1 LPAQPDQDML
11 IENFIRYCLSRRWI
25 LVALFTL
32 AGIFGYYSWTQL
44 EIDAYPDIADVTTMV
59 ITQYPGHAAET
70 VEEQITIPLERELN
84 GTPGLVVMR
93 SKSTFGLS
101 MITMV
106 FADGMD
112 DYFAR
117 QLVRERMAEVDL
129 PEGAVPELEP
139 LTSPTGEIF
148 RYTLQSD
155 IYSQRELREFQEW
168 VVIPTLREVFG
179 VAEVANFGGETT
191 QFHCELDPEM
201 LLKYGLSL
209 DDVIEAVD
217 INNANAGGGRVVR
230 GDLGYV
236 IRGIGLV
243 RSLEDLGNIVV
254 TSIQGTPIFLR
265 DLGELK
271 LGAMERNGMLGK
283 DEHDDLV
290 SGIVVL
296 LRGEDP
302 SRTLAGINEKVDELN
317 RRILPDGVWVEPY
330 YDRTE
335 LIAQTTRTVSL
346 TLLQGIALVVLI
358 LLLFLGSVKSALIV
372 AIVIPM
378 AMLISFALMYLTD
391 IPANLLSLGAL
402 SFGILV
408 DAAIVIVESL
418 QARRE
423 KNPGE
428 SFTGER
434 VAESTLRVARPI
446 FFSVLIIIAAHLP
459 LFAFERIEARFF
471 TPMAYTVAYALGGA
485 LLFSFAVIPG
495 LMLWSYSKPS
505 RVFRNRPFEWLK
517 GKYRDMMGFLLDFP
531 RYAIIPAVVAI
542 LLTGFVF
549 ARIGKEFLPYIDEG
563 SIWLQVKL
571 PSGISI
577 EKGSEMA
584 AELRSAVREFPEVSF
599 IVTQLGRNDDGTDP
613 FTPSHIES
621 MVGLRPYNTWQPR
634 RSKHALIDEMD
645 RRLQQIPGITVGF
658 SQPMIDGVND
668 KVAGAHSELVVKVFG
683 HDFTE
688 SRRIAEDVMAVLARV
703 EGAVDLKLDQEPPL
717 PQMQI
722 EIDRDA
728 AARYGINVS
737 QIAELIEVGIGG
749 REVSEIF
756 LGERRYD
763 VILRFPENV
772 RNTPEKVGN
781 LLLATPGGATVAL
794 SQVANIF
801 MTTGEST
808 ISREMN
814 RRHKTVMLNIRDR
827 DFSHFIREAQAAIS
841 ENVEYDPDLFS
852 IEWGGL
858 FENKERA
865 EGRAMVILPMVLAI
879 IFLLL
884 YAEFG
889 TVRHPMVIL
898 ASLPLAVLGG
908 LLALQ
913 FRGMTINVPS
923 TVGFIALSGLAVQN
937 GVILISNLN
946 RVLKKG
952 ALSLKESVLEGSVMR
967 LRPVMITA
975 LTTLFGVLP
984 AAYTFGV
991 GSDIQRPLTTV
1002 IMGGLLSATIL
1013 TMIVLPVIYFLVER
1027 RNSSPEGIQ
1036 EDRPPEAATA
1046 GGLA

>member
-1 LPAQPDQDML
+1 MM
-11 IENFIRYCLSRRWI
+11 
-25 LVALFTL
+25 
-32 AGIFGYYSWTQL
+32 AGVFGYYSWTQL

-84 GTPGLVVMR
+84 GTPGLIVMR

-117 QLVRERMAEVDL
+117 QLVRERMSEVEL
-129 PEGAVPELEP
+129 PEGAAPELEP
-139 LTSPTGEIF
+139 LTSPTGEIY

-155 IYSQRELREFQEW
+155 TYTQRELRELQEW
-168 VVIPTLREVFG
+168 VVIPKLREVFG

-191 QFHCELDPEM
+191 QFQCELDPEM

-209 DDVIEAVD
+209 EDVIEAVD

-243 RSLEDLGNIVV
+243 RSLDDLGNIVV
-254 TSIQGTPIFLR
+254 TSIKGTPVFLR

-271 LGAMERNGMLGK
+271 LGAMERNGMLGM
-283 DEHDDLV
+283 DDQYDLV
-290 SGIVVL
+290 SGIVVM

-302 SRTLAGINEKVDELN
+302 STTLRGIHEKVDELN
-317 RRILPDGVWVEPY
+317 GGLLPDGVQVVPY

-335 LIAQTTRTVSL
+335 LIGQTINTVSL
-346 TLLQGIALVVLI
+346 TLLRGIGLVVLI
-358 LLLFLGSVKSALIV
+358 LLVFLGSVKSALIV
-372 AIVIPM
+372 AVVIPF
-378 AMLISFALMYLTD
+378 AMLVSFALMYLTN

-408 DAAIVIVESL
+408 DAAVVIVEAL

-428 SFTGER
+428 SFSEER
-434 VAESTLRVARPI
+434 VAESTVRVARPI

-485 LLFSFAVIPG
+485 LLFSLAVIPG
-495 LMLWSYSKPS
+495 LMLWSFSKPS

-517 GKYRDMMGFLLDFP
+517 ERYKRMMEFLLDYP
-531 RYAIIPAVVAI
+531 RYAIIPALVAV

-549 ARIGKEFLPYIDEG
+549 TRIGKEFLPYIDEG

-584 AELRSAVREFPEVSF
+584 SELRSAVREFPEVSF

-621 MVGLRPYNTWQPR
+621 MVGLHPYHTWQPR
-634 RSKHALIDEMD
+634 RSKHALIEEMD
-645 RRLQQIPGITVGF
+645 RRLMQIPGMTVGF

-683 HDFTE
+683 DDFTE
-688 SRRIAEDVMAVLARV
+688 TRRIAEEVMSVLEGV
-703 EGAVDLKLDQEPPL
+703 EGAVDLALDQEPPL

-722 EIDRDA
+722 EVDRDA
-728 AARYGINVS
+728 AARYGINVT

-763 VILRFPENV
+763 VILRYPERV

-781 LLLATPGGATVAL
+781 LLLTSPAGAIVAL
-794 SQVANIF
+794 SQVADIR

-814 RRHKTVMLNIRDR
+814 RRHATVKLNLRGR
-827 DFSHFIREAQAAIS
+827 EFSHFIREAQEAI
-841 ENVEYDPDLFS
+841 ERQVEYDPELYTL
-852 IEWGGL
+852 EWGGL

-865 EGRAMVILPMVLAI
+865 EGRALVILPMVLAI

-913 FRGMTINVPS
+913 LRGMTVNVAS

-937 GVILISNLN
+937 GVILIANLN

-952 ALSLKESVLEGSVMR
+952 GMELKKSVVEGSVMR

-1002 IMGGLLSATIL
+1002 VMGGLLSATIL
-1013 TMIVLPVIYFLVER
+1013 TMIVLPVIYFLVEKR
-1027 RNSSPEGIQ
+1027 FTSIESSHKIQ
-1036 EDRPPEAATA
+1036 
-1046 GGLA
+1046 

>member
-1 LPAQPDQDML
+1 MFIDR
-11 IENFIRYCLSRRWI
+11 FIRYCLAKRWI
-25 LVALFTL
+25 FVAIFFM
-32 AGIFGYYSWTQL
+32 AGVFGYYSWTQL
-44 EIDAYPDIADVTTMV
+44 TIDAYPDIADVTTMV
-59 ITQYPGHAAET
+59 VTQYPGHAAET

-84 GTPGLVVMR
+84 GMPGLLVMR

-101 MITMV
+101 MITLV
-106 FADGMD
+106 FTDDMD
-112 DYFAR
+112 DYFVR
-117 QLVRERMAEVDL
+117 QLTRERISEVEL
-129 PEGAVPELEP
+129 PEGASPELEP

-155 IYSQRELREFQEW
+155 IYSQRELRELQEW
-168 VVIPTLREVFG
+168 VVIPKIREVFG

-191 QFHCELDPEM
+191 QFHCEIDPEM
-201 LLKYGLSL
+201 LQKYGLSL
-209 DDVIEAVD
+209 EDVIEAVD

-243 RSLEDLGNIVV
+243 RSLDDLGNIVV
-254 TSIQGTPIFLR
+254 TSIGGTPVLLR

-283 DEHDDLV
+283 DDQDDLV
-290 SGIVVL
+290 SGIVVM

-302 SRTLAGINEKVDELN
+302 SATLKGIHEKVDDLN
-317 RRILPDGVWVEPY
+317 NRILPDGVSVVPY

-335 LIAQTTRTVSL
+335 LIDQTIRQVSM
-346 TLLQGIALVVLI
+346 TLLRGIGLVVLI

-372 AIVIPM
+372 AIVIPF
-378 AMLISFALMYLTD
+378 AMLISFAVMHLTN

-408 DAAIVIVESL
+408 DAAIVIVEAL

-423 KNPGE
+423 KNPNE
-428 SFTGER
+428 RFSEER
-434 VAESTLRVARPI
+434 VADSTIRVARPI

-459 LFAFERIEARFF
+459 LFAFERIEAKFF

-485 LLFSFAVIPG
+485 LLFSLAVIPG

-505 RVFRNRPFEWLK
+505 RVFRNKPIEWLK
-517 GKYRDMMGFLLDFP
+517 LQYQKMMTFLLDFP
-531 RYAIIPAVVAI
+531 RYAIIPALLAVI
-542 LLTGFVF
+542 LTAFTF
-549 ARIGKEFLPYIDEG
+549 NRIGKEFLPYIDEG
-563 SIWLQVKL
+563 SLWLQVKL

-577 EKGSEMA
+577 EKGSEMS
-584 AELRSAVREFPEVSF
+584 AELRDAVREFPEVSF

-613 FTPSHIES
+613 FTPSHIEA
-621 MVGLRPYNTWQPR
+621 MVGLHPYHTWSPR
-634 RSKHALIDEMD
+634 RSKLDLIDEMD
-645 RRLQQIPGITVGF
+645 ERLRKIPGMTVGF

-668 KVAGAHSELVVKVFG
+668 KVAGAHSELVIKVFG
-683 HDFTE
+683 EDFVET
-688 SRRIAEDVMAVLARV
+688 RRIAEEVISVLESV

-717 PQMQI
+717 PQMEI

-728 AARYGINVS
+728 AARYGINAS
-737 QIAELIEVGIGG
+737 SIAELIEVGIGG

-756 LGERRYD
+756 LGQRRYD
-763 VILRFPENV
+763 VILRYPEHT
-772 RNTPEKVGN
+772 RNTPENIGN
-781 LLLATPGGATVAL
+781 LLLTSPGGANVAL
-794 SQVANIF
+794 SQVAYIN

-814 RRHKTVMLNIRDR
+814 RRHTTVMLNLRGR
-827 DFSHFIREAQAAIS
+827 DFSHFIREAQSAID
-841 ENVEYDPDLFS
+841 ERVDYDPDLYS
-852 IEWGGL
+852 LEWGGL

-865 EGRAMVILPMVLAI
+865 EGRAMIIIPMVFVL

-889 TVRHPMVIL
+889 TIRHPLVIL

-908 LLALQ
+908 LLALE
-913 FRGMTINVPS
+913 FRGMTVNVAS

-946 RVLKKG
+946 RVKKKVGITLKD
-952 ALSLKESVLEGSVMR
+952 AVIQGSVMR
-967 LRPVMITA
+967 LRPVLITA

-984 AAYTFGV
+984 AAYAYGV

-1013 TMIVLPVIYFLVER
+1013 TMIVIPVIYYLVEKR
-1027 RNSSPEGIQ
+1027 YFFENPETKPG
-1036 EDRPPEAATA
+1036 DRT
-1046 GGLA
+1046 

>member
-1 LPAQPDQDML
+1 MIDK
-11 IENFIRYCLSRRWI
+11 FIKYTLRRRWI
-25 LVALFTL
+25 MVSVFILI
-32 AGIFGYYSWTQL
+32 GIFGYHSWNNL
-44 EIDAYPDIADVTTMV
+44 SIDAYPDIADVTTMV

-84 GTPGLVVMR
+84 GMPGLMIMR

-101 MITMV
+101 MITLV
-106 FADGMD
+106 FADGVD

-117 QLVRERMAEVDL
+117 QLVRERMSEVEL
-129 PEGAVPELEP
+129 PDGANPELEP
-139 LTSPTGEIF
+139 LTSPTGEIY

-155 IYSQRELREFQEW
+155 IYSQRELRELQEW
-168 VVIPTLREVFG
+168 VVIPKIREVFG

-191 QFHCELDPEM
+191 QFQCELNPEM
-201 LLKYGLSL
+201 LLKYDLSL
-209 DDVIEAVD
+209 EDVIEAVD
-217 INNANAGGGRVVR
+217 INNSNAGGGRVVR
-230 GDLGYV
+230 GDLGYI
-236 IRGIGLV
+236 IRGIGLI

-254 TSIQGTPIFLR
+254 TSVDGTPVFLR

-271 LGAMERNGMLGK
+271 LGTMERNGMLGK
-283 DEHDDLV
+283 DFQDDLV

-302 SRTLAGINEKVDELN
+302 SSTLAGIHEKVDELN
-317 RRILPDGVWVEPY
+317 NTILPEGVQVVPY

-335 LIAQTTRTVSL
+335 LIEQTTRKVTF

-372 AIVIPM
+372 AVVIPF
-378 AMLISFALMYLTD
+378 AMLVSFALMYLTD

-408 DAAIVIVESL
+408 DAAVVIVEAI
-418 QARRE
+418 QAKRE
-423 KNPGE
+423 KNPNE
-428 SFTGER
+428 KFSEER
-434 VAESTLRVARPI
+434 IAESTIRVARPI

-459 LFAFERIEARFF
+459 LFAFERIEAKFF

-485 LLFSFAVIPG
+485 LLFSLAVIPG
-495 LMLWSYSKPS
+495 LMLWAHNKPS
-505 RVFRNRPFEWLK
+505 KIIRNRPMEWVKNSYTKL
-517 GKYRDMMGFLLDFP
+517 MGYLLDYP
-531 RYAIIPAVVAI
+531 RYAIIPAVIAVLI
-542 LLTGFVF
+542 TVFVF
-549 ARIGKEFLPYIDEG
+549 MKIGKEFLPYIDEG

-571 PSGISI
+571 PAGISI

-584 AELRSAVREFPEVSF
+584 EELREAVLEFPEVSF

-621 MVGLRPYNTWQPR
+621 MVGLNPYNTWNPR
-634 RSKHALIDEMD
+634 RSKHDLIEEMD
-645 RRLQQIPGITVGF
+645 ERLQQIPGVTVGF

-683 HDFTE
+683 EDLVE
-688 SRRIAEDVMAVLARV
+688 ARRVAEEIIAVLENV
-703 EGAVDLKLDQEPPL
+703 EGAVDLAIDQEPPL

-722 EIDRDA
+722 HIDRDA
-728 AARYGINVS
+728 AARYGINIS
-737 QIAELIEVGIGG
+737 QISELIEVGIGG

-756 LGERRYD
+756 LGKRVYD
-763 VILRFPENV
+763 VILRYPEEF
-772 RNTPEKVGN
+772 RNSPEKVGN
-781 LLLATPGGATVAL
+781 LLLTSPSGAQIAL
-794 SQVANIF
+794 SQVADIK

-814 RRHKTVMLNIRDR
+814 RRNIIVKLNLRGR
-827 DFSHFIREAQAAIS
+827 EFSHFIAEAQAAIADQI
-841 ENVEYDPDLFS
+841 VYDKDRMS
-852 IEWGGL
+852 IEWGGI

-865 EGRAMVILPMVLAI
+865 EGRAMIIIPMVLAI

-889 TVRHPMVIL
+889 SVRHPLIIL
-898 ASLPLAVLGG
+898 STLPLAILGG

-913 FRGMTINVPS
+913 MRGMTINVAS
-923 TVGFIALSGLAVQN
+923 IVGFIALSGLAVQN

-946 RVLKKG
+946 RVKRKKL
-952 ALSLKESVLEGSVMR
+952 LSLKEAVVDGSAMR
-967 LRPVMITA
+967 LRPVLITA
-975 LTTLFGVLP
+975 MTTLFGVLP
-984 AAYTFGV
+984 AAFAFGV

-1002 IMGGLLSATIL
+1002 VMGGLASATIL
-1013 TMIVLPVIYFLVER
+1013 TMVVLPVIYYLVER
-1027 RNSSPEGIQ
+1027 KFTEKIKY
-1036 EDRPPEAATA
+1036 EKA
-1046 GGLA
+1046 

>member
-1 LPAQPDQDML
+1 MFVDQ
-11 IENFIRYCLSRRWI
+11 FIRYCLSNRWVM
-25 LVALFTL
+25 VALFGL
-32 AGIFGYYSWTQL
+32 IGAFGYYSWTQL
-44 EIDAYPDIADVTTMV
+44 SIDAYPDIADVTSMV
-59 ITQYPGHAAET
+59 ITKYDGHAAET

-84 GTPGLVVMR
+84 GMPGLLVMR

-101 MITMV
+101 MITLV
-106 FADGMD
+106 FTDGID

-117 QLVRERMAEVDL
+117 QLVRERLSEVEL
-129 PEGAVPELEP
+129 PEGAYPELEP

-148 RYTLQSD
+148 RYSLQSD
-155 IYSQRELREFQEW
+155 IYTQRELRELQEW
-168 VVIPTLREVFG
+168 VVIPKLREVFG

-191 QFHCELDPEM
+191 QFQCELDPDL
-201 LLKYGLSL
+201 LLKFDL
-209 DDVIEAVD
+209 DLEDVIEAID

-230 GDLGYV
+230 GDLAYV

-254 TSIQGTPIFLR
+254 ASVDGTPIFLK

-283 DEHDDLV
+283 DDQDDLV

-302 SRTLAGINEKVDELN
+302 TNTLNGIHEKVEELN
-317 RRILPDGVWVEPY
+317 TRILPDGVQLVPY

-335 LIAQTTRTVSL
+335 LIEQTIRTVSF
-346 TLLQGIALVVLI
+346 TLLQGMILVLLI
-358 LLLFLGSVKSALIV
+358 LLLFLGSIKSALIV

-378 AMLISFALMYLTD
+378 AMLCSFALMYLTN

-408 DAAIVIVESL
+408 DAAIVIVEAL
-418 QARRE
+418 QAKRE
-423 KNPGE
+423 KNPKE
-428 SFTGER
+428 VFTEER
-434 VAESTLRVARPI
+434 VASGTYRVARPI

-459 LFAFERIEARFF
+459 LFAFERIEAKFF
-471 TPMAYTVAYALGGA
+471 TPMAYTIAYALGGA
-485 LLFSFAVIPG
+485 LLFSLAVIPG
-495 LMLWSYSKPS
+495 LMLWAYSKPAK
-505 RVFRNRPFEWLK
+505 VFVNRPFEWLK
-517 GKYRDMMGFLLDFP
+517 EKYTQMMRVLLEK
-531 RYAIIPAVVAI
+531 PALALVPALIAI
-542 LLTGFVF
+542 LLTSVVLM
-549 ARIGKEFLPYIDEG
+549 RIGKEFLPYIDEG

-577 EKGSEMA
+577 EKGSEFA

-599 IVTQLGRNDDGTDP
+599 IVTQLGRNDEGTDP
-613 FTPSHIES
+613 FTPSHIEA
-621 MVGLRPYNTWQPR
+621 MVGLHPYESWNPR
-634 RSKHALIDEMD
+634 RSKLDLINEMD
-645 RRLQQIPGITVGF
+645 KRLATIPGVTVGF

-668 KVAGAHSELVVKVFG
+668 KVAGAHSEIVVKVFG
-683 HDFTE
+683 EDFVET
-688 SRRIAEDVMAVLARV
+688 RRIAEDVMAVLDGV
-703 EGAVDLKLDQEPPL
+703 EGAVDLALDQEPPL

-737 QIAELIEVGIGG
+737 EISELIEVGLGG
-749 REVSEIF
+749 RAVSEIF
-756 LGERRYD
+756 LGQRRYD
-763 VILRFPENV
+763 VILRFPEEV
-772 RNTPEKVGN
+772 RNTPEKIGN
-781 LLLATPGGATVAL
+781 LLLTSPSGAKVAL
-794 SQVANIF
+794 SQVADIK

-814 RRHKTVMLNIRDR
+814 RRHTTVKLNLRNR
-827 DFSHFIREAQAAIS
+827 EFSHFYNEAFEAIAS
-841 ENVEYDPDLFS
+841 SVDYDENLYS

-865 EGRAMVILPMVLAI
+865 EGRAMIIIPMVFAI

-884 YAEFG
+884 YTEFG
-889 TVRHPMVIL
+889 TVRHSLVIL
-898 ASLPLAVLGG
+898 CCLPLAVIGG
-908 LLALQ
+908 LLALE
-913 FRGMTINVPS
+913 FRGMTVNVAS

-937 GVILISNLN
+937 GVILISYIN
-946 RVLKKG
+946 
-952 ALSLKESVLEGSVMR
+952 SLKRKAGVKLKEAVLLGSAAR
-967 LRPVMITA
+967 LRPVLITA

-1002 IMGGLLSATIL
+1002 ILGGLISATIL
-1013 TMIVLPVIYFLVER
+1013 TMIVLPLIYYLIEKR
-1027 RNSSPEGIQ
+1027 YQ
-1036 EDRPPEAATA
+1036 DA
-1046 GGLA
+1046 

>member
-1 LPAQPDQDML
+1 MW
-11 IENFIRYCLSRRWI
+11 IEKFIQNCLKRKWI
-25 LVALFTL
+25 VMALFL
-32 AGIFGYYSWTQL
+32 MIGVFGYYSWTKL
-44 EIDAYPDIADVTTMV
+44 SLDAYPDIADVTTMV

-70 VEEQITIPLERELN
+70 VEEQITIPMERELN
-84 GTPGLVVMR
+84 GLPGLTVMR

-101 MITMV
+101 MITLV
-106 FADGMD
+106 FADGID

-117 QLVRERMAEVDL
+117 QLVRERMAQAEL
-129 PEGAVPELEP
+129 PEGAETELEP
-139 LTSPTGEIF
+139 LTSPTGEIY

-155 IYSQRELREFQEW
+155 AYSQRELREIQEW
-168 VVIPTLREVFG
+168 VVIPKLREVFG

-191 QFHCELDPEM
+191 QFQCELDPN
-201 LLKYGLSL
+201 LLQKFGLSL
-209 DDVIEAVD
+209 EEVIEAVD

-230 GDLGYV
+230 GDLAYV

-254 TSIQGTPIFLR
+254 ASVDGTPILLK

-283 DEHDDLV
+283 DNQDDLV

-302 SRTLAGINEKVDELN
+302 TKTLQGIHQKVDELN
-317 RRILPDGVWVEPY
+317 TTILPDGVQVVPY

-335 LIAQTTRTVSL
+335 LIQTTINSVSF
-346 TLLQGIALVVLI
+346 TLLQGIALVILI
-358 LLLFLGSVKSALIV
+358 LLLFLGNVKSSLIV
-372 AIVIPM
+372 ATVIPF
-378 AMLISFALMYLTD
+378 AMLVSFALMYLTN

-418 QARRE
+418 QAKRE
-423 KNPGE
+423 KNPDQE
-428 SFTGER
+428 FTER
-434 VAESTLRVARPI
+434 IVSESTVKVARPI
-446 FFSVLIIIAAHLP
+446 FFSVLIIIAAHIP
-459 LFAFERIEARFF
+459 LFAFERIEAKFF
-471 TPMAYTVAYALGGA
+471 TPMAFTVAYALGGA
-485 LLFSFAVIPG
+485 LLFSLAVIPG
-495 LMLWSYSKPS
+495 LMLWAHKKKSKIY
-505 RVFRNRPFEWLK
+505 RNKPMEWLK
-517 GKYRDMMGFLLDFP
+517 ERYTRLMYYLVTYPKYI
-531 RYAIIPAVVAI
+531 IIPSLVA
-542 LLTGFVF
+542 LLITGLVFVK
-549 ARIGKEFLPYIDEG
+549 IGKEFLPYIDEG

-571 PSGISI
+571 PAGISI

-584 AELRSAVREFPEVSF
+584 AELRAAVNEFPEVSF

-621 MVGLRPYNTWQPR
+621 MVGLHPYNSWNPR
-634 RSKHALIDEMD
+634 RSKHELIEEMD
-645 RRLQQIPGITVGF
+645 ERLQQIPGITVGF

-683 HDFTE
+683 EDHAE
-688 SRRIAEDVMAVLARV
+688 SRRIAEEIMEVLSGIQGSA
-703 EGAVDLKLDQEPPL
+703 DLAIDQEPPL

-737 QIAELIEVGIGG
+737 QISELIEVGIGG
-749 REVSEIF
+749 REVSQIF
-756 LGERRYD
+756 LGRRIYD
-763 VILRFPENV
+763 VILRFPEQM
-772 RNTPEKVGN
+772 RDSPEKIGN
-781 LLLATPGGATVAL
+781 LLLKTPSGADVAL
-794 SQVANIF
+794 SQVANIS

-814 RRHKTVMLNIRDR
+814 RRHTTVKLNLRGR
-827 DFSHFIREAQAAIS
+827 EFSHFIAEAQAEIR
-841 ENVEYDPDLFS
+841 NQIQYDPEQFS

-865 EGRAMVILPMVLAI
+865 ESRALIILPMVLGI

-884 YAEFG
+884 YFEFG
-889 TVRHPMVIL
+889 TLRHPLIIL

-908 LLALQ
+908 LLALVL
-913 FRGMTINVPS
+913 RDMTVNVAS

-937 GVILISNLN
+937 GVILISNIN
-946 RVLKKG
+946 RVLAKKT
-952 ALSLKESVLEGSVMR
+952 LSLREAVVKGSAMR
-967 LRPVMITA
+967 LRPVLITA
-975 LTTLFGVLP
+975 MTTLFGVLP

-1002 IMGGLLSATIL
+1002 ILGGLTTATIL
-1013 TMIVLPVIYFLVER
+1013 TMVVLPVIYYLVES
-1027 RNSSPEGIQ
+1027 RNESVRLKRSTQ
-1036 EDRPPEAATA
+1036 
-1046 GGLA
+1046 

>member
-1 LPAQPDQDML
+1 MFIDR
-11 IENFIRYCLSRRWI
+11 FIRFCLSRRWI
-25 LVALFTL
+25 MVAIFFMT
-32 AGIFGYYSWTQL
+32 GVFGYYSWTQL
-44 EIDAYPDIADVTTMV
+44 TIDAYPDIADVTTMV
-59 ITQYPGHAAET
+59 VTQYPGHAAET

-84 GTPGLVVMR
+84 GTPGLTVMR

-101 MITMV
+101 LITLV

-117 QLVRERMAEVDL
+117 QLVRERMSEAEL
-129 PEGAVPELEP
+129 PEGADPELEP
-139 LTSPTGEIF
+139 LTSPTGEIY

-155 IYSQRELREFQEW
+155 IYSQRELRELQEW
-168 VVIPTLREVFG
+168 VVIPTIREVFG

-201 LLKYGLSL
+201 LQKFNLSL
-209 DDVIEAVD
+209 EDVIEAVD

-230 GDLGYV
+230 GDLAYV

-243 RSLEDLGNIVV
+243 RSLEDMGNIVV
-254 TSIQGTPIFLR
+254 TSIGGTPIFLR
-265 DLGELK
+265 DLGELR
-271 LGAMERNGMLGK
+271 LGAMERNGMLGMN
-283 DEHDDLV
+283 DQEDLV
-290 SGIVVL
+290 SGIVVM

-302 SRTLAGINEKVDELN
+302 SSTLKGIHQKVDELN
-317 RRILPDGVWVEPY
+317 NRILPEGVKVVSY

-335 LIAQTTRTVSL
+335 LIEETIETVSF
-346 TLLQGIALVVLI
+346 TLLQGIGLVVLI

-372 AIVIPM
+372 AVVIPF
-378 AMLISFALMYLTD
+378 AMLVSFALMYLTN

-408 DAAIVIVESL
+408 DAAIVIVEAL

-423 KNPGE
+423 KNPSE
-428 SFTGER
+428 VFTEER
-434 VAESTLRVARPI
+434 VADSTFRVAKPI

-459 LFAFERIEARFF
+459 LFAFERIEAKFF

-485 LLFSFAVIPG
+485 LLFSLAVIPG
-495 LMLWSYSKPS
+495 LMLWAYSKPS
-505 RVFRNRPFEWLK
+505 RVFVNKPMEWLK
-517 GKYRDMMGFLLDFP
+517 EKYRAMMGFLLDFP
-531 RYAIIPAVVAI
+531 RYALIPAVIAV

-563 SIWLQVKL
+563 TLWLQVKL

-577 EKGSEMA
+577 EKGSEMS
-584 AELRSAVREFPEVSF
+584 AELRDAVREFPEVTF

-613 FTPSHIES
+613 FTPSHIEA
-621 MVGLRPYNTWQPR
+621 MVGLKPYKTWEPR
-634 RSKHALIDEMD
+634 RSKLTLIDEMD
-645 RRLQQIPGITVGF
+645 ERLQRIPGMTVGF

-683 HDFTE
+683 EDFGET
-688 SRRIAEDVMAVLARV
+688 RRIAGEVMDVLEGV
-703 EGAVDLKLDQEPPL
+703 EGAVDLTLDQEPPL

-722 EIDRDA
+722 NIDRDA
-728 AARYGINVS
+728 AARYGINAS

-756 LGERRYD
+756 LGQRRYD
-763 VILRFPENV
+763 VILRYPEHT

-781 LLLATPGGATVAL
+781 LLLTSPTGASVAL
-794 SQVANIF
+794 SQVADIK

-814 RRHKTVMLNIRDR
+814 RRHATVMLNLRGR
-827 DFSHFIREAQAAIS
+827 EFSHFIREAQQAID
-841 ENVEYDPDLFS
+841 EKVTYDPDEISL
-852 IEWGGL
+852 EWGGL

-865 EGRAMVILPMVLAI
+865 EGRAMVILPMVLGI

-889 TVRHPMVIL
+889 TVRHPLVIL
-898 ASLPLAVLGG
+898 ACLPLAVLGG

-913 FRGMTINVPS
+913 FRGMTVNVAS

-946 RVLKKG
+946 RVKQKA
-952 ALSLKESVLEGSVMR
+952 ALSLKEAVLQGSVMR

-975 LTTLFGVLP
+975 MTTLFGVLP
-984 AAYTFGV
+984 AAFTFGV

-1002 IMGGLLSATIL
+1002 VMGGLLSATIL
-1013 TMIVLPVIYFLVER
+1013 TMIILPVIYYLVEKR
-1027 RNSSPEGIQ
+1027 HLSKAESLKR
-1036 EDRPPEAATA
+1036 T
-1046 GGLA
+1046 

>member
-1 LPAQPDQDML
+1 MVSVFVML
-11 IENFIRYCLSRRWI
+11 G
-25 LVALFTL
+25 V
-32 AGIFGYYSWTQL
+32 FGYFSWNNL
-44 EIDAYPDIADVTTMV
+44 SIDAYPDIADVTTMV

-84 GTPGLVVMR
+84 GMPGLLIMR

-101 MITMV
+101 MITLV

-117 QLVRERMAEVDL
+117 QLVRERLSQVEL
-129 PEGAVPELEP
+129 PDGAAPELEP
-139 LTSPTGEIF
+139 LTSPTGEIY
-148 RYTLQSD
+148 RYTLQSET
-155 IYSQRELREFQEW
+155 YSQRELRELQEW
-168 VVIPTLREVFG
+168 VVIPKLREVFG
-179 VAEVANFGGETT
+179 VADVANFGGETT
-191 QFHCELDPEM
+191 QFQCEINPDM
-201 LLKYGLSL
+201 LQKYGLSL
-209 DDVIEAVD
+209 EEVIEAVD

-230 GDLGYV
+230 GDLGYI

-254 TSIQGTPIFLR
+254 ASVEGTPVFLR
-265 DLGELK
+265 DLGELR
-271 LGAMERNGMLGK
+271 LGTMERNGMLGK
-283 DEHDDLV
+283 DYQSDLV

-302 SRTLAGINEKVDELN
+302 SSTLAGIHGKVEELN
-317 RRILPDGVWVEPY
+317 SRVLPDDVKLVPF
-330 YDRTE
+330 YDRTQ
-335 LIAQTTRTVSL
+335 LIEQTTQKVIF
-346 TLLQGIALVVLI
+346 TLLQGIALVILI

-372 AIVIPM
+372 AIVIPF
-378 AMLISFALMYLTD
+378 AMLVSFALMYITN

-408 DAAIVIVESL
+408 DAAVVIVEAI

-423 KNPGE
+423 KNPNE
-428 SFTGER
+428 EFNEAR
-434 VAESTLRVARPI
+434 IAESTVRVAKPI

-459 LFAFERIEARFF
+459 LFAFERIEAKFF

-485 LLFSFAVIPG
+485 LLFSLAVIPG
-495 LMLWSYSKPS
+495 LMLWAHKRPSKI
-505 RVFRNRPFEWLK
+505 FRNKPLDWLK
-517 GKYRDMMGFLLDFP
+517 EKYSRLMSFLIDYP
-531 RYAIIPAVVAI
+531 KYALIPAMFAI
-542 LLTGFVF
+542 LITVFVF
-549 ARIGKEFLPYIDEG
+549 VRIGKEFLPYIDEG

-571 PSGISI
+571 PAGISI

-584 AELRSAVREFPEVSF
+584 TELREAVLEFAEVSF

-621 MVGLRPYNTWQPR
+621 MVGLKPYNTWSPK
-634 RSKHALIDEMD
+634 RSKHQLIEEMD
-645 RRLQQIPGITVGF
+645 IRLQQIPGITVGF

-683 HDFTE
+683 DDLAE
-688 SRRIAEDVMAVLARV
+688 SRRIAEEIIEVLETV
-703 EGAVDLKLDQEPPL
+703 DGAVDLAIDQEPPL

-722 EIDRDA
+722 QIDRDA
-728 AARYGINVS
+728 AARYGINIS
-737 QIAELIEVGIGG
+737 QISELIEVGIGG
-749 REVSEIF
+749 REVSQIF
-756 LGERRYD
+756 MGRRVYD
-763 VILRFPENV
+763 VILRYPEEF
-772 RNTPEKVGN
+772 RNSPEKIGN
-781 LLLATPGGATVAL
+781 LLLKSPSGADVAL
-794 SQVANIF
+794 SQVANIG

-814 RRHKTVMLNIRDR
+814 RRNIIVKLNLRGR
-827 DFSHFIREAQAAIS
+827 EFSHFINEAQAAID
-841 ENVEYDPDLFS
+841 ERITYDADKIS

-865 EGRAMVILPMVLAI
+865 EGRAMIIIPMVLAI

-889 TVRHPMVIL
+889 SIRHPLIII
-898 ASLPLAVLGG
+898 STLPLAVLGG

-913 FRGMTINVPS
+913 LRGMTINVAS

-946 RVLKKG
+946 RVKTKPG
-952 ALSLKESVLEGSVMR
+952 KTLKEAVLNGSAMR
-967 LRPVMITA
+967 LRPVLITA

-1002 IMGGLLSATIL
+1002 VMGGLTTATIL
-1013 TMIVLPVIYFLVER
+1013 TMIVLPVIYYLVEKR
-1027 RNSSPEGIQ
+1027 T
-1036 EDRPPEAATA
+1036 EDKT
-1046 GGLA
+1046 LS

>member
-1 LPAQPDQDML
+1 ML
-11 IENFIRYCLSRRWI
+11 INNFIRYCLHRRWI
-25 LVALFTL
+25 MVALFIL
-32 AGIFGYYSWTQL
+32 LGVFGYYSWKQL
-44 EIDAYPDIADVTTMV
+44 SIDAYPDIADVTTLV

-70 VEEQITIPLERELN
+70 VEEQITIPLERALN
-84 GTPGLVVMR
+84 GMPGLMIMR

-101 MITMV
+101 MITLV

-117 QLVRERMAEVDL
+117 QLARERMAEADL
-129 PEGAVPELEP
+129 PEGAIPELEP

-155 IYSQRELREFQEW
+155 TYSQRELRELQEW
-168 VVIPTLREVFG
+168 VVIPKLREVFG
-179 VAEVANFGGETT
+179 VAEVVNFGGETT
-191 QFHCELDPEM
+191 QFHCELDPE
-201 LLKYGLSL
+201 LLQKYNLSL
-209 DDVIEAVD
+209 EEVIAAID
-217 INNANAGGGRVVR
+217 INNSNAGGGRVVR
-230 GDLGYV
+230 GDLAYV
-236 IRGIGLV
+236 VRGIGLI
-243 RSLEDLGNIVV
+243 RSLDDLGNIVV
-254 TSIQGTPIFLR
+254 SSVRGTPVFLR

-283 DEHDDLV
+283 DGYDDLV

-296 LRGEDP
+296 LRGQDP
-302 SRTLAGINEKVDELN
+302 SATLAGVHQKVDELN
-317 RRILPDGVWVEPY
+317 TRLLPDDVQIVPY

-335 LIAQTTRTVSL
+335 LIGQTINTVSF

-358 LLLFLGSVKSALIV
+358 LLLFLGSVKAALIV
-372 AIVIPM
+372 ALVIPF
-378 AMLISFALMYLTD
+378 AMLVSFALMYITD

-408 DAAIVIVESL
+408 DAAIVIVEAL
-418 QARRE
+418 QSKRE

-428 SFTGER
+428 SFSEER
-434 VAESTLRVARPI
+434 VAESTLRVAKPI
-446 FFSVLIIIAAHLP
+446 FFSVLIIVAAHLP
-459 LFAFERIEARFF
+459 LFAFERIEAKFF
-471 TPMAYTVAYALGGA
+471 TPMAFTVAYALGGA
-485 LLFSFAVIPG
+485 LLFSLAVIPG
-495 LMLWSYSKPS
+495 LMLWAYGKPS
-505 RVFRNRPFEWLK
+505 KVISNRPMEWLK
-517 GKYRDMMGFLLDFP
+517 NRYGKLLSFLLDFP
-531 RYAIIPAVVAI
+531 RYAIFPALLAVLITI
-542 LLTGFVF
+542 LVF
-549 ARIGKEFLPYIDEG
+549 IRIGKEFLPYIDEG

-571 PSGISI
+571 PAGISI
-577 EKGSEMA
+577 DKGSEMA
-584 AELRSAVREFPEVSF
+584 AELRDAVREFPEVSF

-621 MVGLRPYNTWQPR
+621 MVGLRPYKTWKPR
-634 RSKHALIDEMD
+634 RSKLELINEMD
-645 RRLQQIPGITVGF
+645 KRLQQLPGITVGF

-683 HDFTE
+683 DDLFE
-688 SRRIAEDVMAVLARV
+688 ARRIAGEIMQVLEGV
-703 EGAVDLKLDQEPPL
+703 EGAVDLAIDQEPPL

-728 AARYGINVS
+728 AARHGINVS
-737 QIAELIEVGIGG
+737 QISELIEVGIGG
-749 REVSEIF
+749 REVSEVF
-756 LGERRYD
+756 LGQRRYD
-763 VILRFPENV
+763 VILRFPEHV
-772 RNTPEKVGN
+772 RNSPENVGN
-781 LLLATPGGATVAL
+781 LLLTSPSGASVAL
-794 SQVANIF
+794 SQVANIS

-814 RRHKTVMLNIRDR
+814 RRHVTVKLNLRGR
-827 DFSHFIREAQAAIS
+827 EFSHFIREAQEAIDR
-841 ENVEYDPDLFS
+841 EIPMDKDAFS

-889 TVRHPMVIL
+889 TIRHPMIIL
-898 ASLPLAVLGG
+898 VSLPLAVLGG

-913 FRGMTINVPS
+913 MRGMTVNVAS

-946 RVLKKG
+946 RVRGKG
-952 ALSLKESVLEGSVMR
+952 IYSLKEAVVRGSAMR
-967 LRPVMITA
+967 LRPVLITA

-1002 IMGGLLSATIL
+1002 VMGGLVSATIL
-1013 TMIVLPVIYFLVER
+1013 TMIVLPVIYFLVEK
-1027 RNSSPEGIQ
+1027 NIHNNKTKNP
-1036 EDRPPEAATA
+1036 
-1046 GGLA
+1046 